1 MKRIGNI
8 FEELTTFDN
17 LLLASKKAMRR
28 KRNKKPISEFY
39 FNLENEIFEI
49 QNELI
54 QKTYRPGP
62 YIQFEIREHKRRLI
76 CSSNFRD
83 RVVHHS
89 ICNYCDP
96 VFEKR
101 FIFDSYACRPG
112 KGAHSAVR
120 RCQKFSRKFRYF
132 LKCDIKKFFHS
143 INHDILKELLRKNFK
158 DEDFLNLLDLIID
171 NKVPGNLDRMGLPI
185 GILTSQNFANFYLDY
200 LDHFVKEH
208 IRIPSYLRYM
218 DDFISFSNDKYEL
231 NKYHQKIEGFLAE
244 TLNLSLKERVTK
256 LAPVSEGIP
265 FLGFNIYPSIVRI
278 KRENLV
284 RMRNKI
290 RRKEEEYIKGIISE
304 RSLVQSV
311 NSVIGHVA
319 HVNSKEVRKDIFTSS
334 LKMA

>member
-28 KRNKKPISEFY
+28 KRNKKTISEFY

-54 QKTYRPGP
+54 QKTYRTGP

-112 KGAHSAVR
+112 KGTHSAVR

-171 NKVPGNLDRMGLPI
+171 NKVPGNLDRMGLP
-185 GILTSQNFANFYLDY
+185 
-200 LDHFVKEH
+200 
-208 IRIPSYLRYM
+208 
-218 DDFISFSNDKYEL
+218 
-231 NKYHQKIEGFLAE
+231 
-244 TLNLSLKERVTK
+244 
-256 LAPVSEGIP
+256 
-265 FLGFNIYPSIVRI
+265 
-278 KRENLV
+278 
-284 RMRNKI
+284 
-290 RRKEEEYIKGIISE
+290 
-304 RSLVQSV
+304 
-311 NSVIGHVA
+311 
-319 HVNSKEVRKDIFTSS
+319 
-334 LKMA
+334 